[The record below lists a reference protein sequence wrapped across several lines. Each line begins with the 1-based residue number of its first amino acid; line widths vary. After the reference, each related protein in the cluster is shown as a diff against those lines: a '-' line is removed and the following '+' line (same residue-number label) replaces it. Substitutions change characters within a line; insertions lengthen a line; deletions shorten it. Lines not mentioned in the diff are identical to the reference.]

1 MGEVSGA
8 IAHLIIKHGYSV
20 TRHSPEEMAHE
31 PSIAELASGGLL
43 TCDVSATLGDAIQR
57 MHAARASSVL
67 VTQDDDI
74 CGIWSEGDVRR
85 LDFSDPDL
93 LDAPIAQSMSS
104 PVVRIAHGAGLD
116 EAVLL
121 MKRRRLRRLLVEDGE
136 GRPLGMITQADI
148 VRSQGVEHYLAIR
161 DIGSIVSHSP
171 LVLAASLPLEQA
183 VIRMREANADAAV
196 IDHGNGAL
204 GIFTEHDMVAWLAGG
219 RMSCCLG
226 EAGSSTL
233 LARPQG
239 MALAQALELLREQA
253 FRHLGVLDEQGE
265 LRGLLSFADIMAG
278 FEHEI
283 ALQLKETL
291 KARDKALRASAE
303 HLRLAHRVI
312 NASMDSIMITD
323 ARGVIQSVNPSFTVV
338 TGYSAEE
345 AVGNRPSMLSSG
357 RQTKAF
363 YCDMWSTV
371 LERDYWQGEIWNQRK
386 DGETYPEWLT
396 ITAIRDDEGQIQQ
409 FVAIFSDI
417 SDRKRR
423 EAKLHR
429 LANFDDLTGL
439 ANRRLFLSRLE
450 QAQANARERGHCMA
464 VLFLD
469 LDLFK
474 RINDTLGHHAGDRVI
489 STIATRLQALADDGE
504 SVARLGGDEFAVL
517 IHEIAHPD
525 ALEAQAARLLESLC
539 RPIEV
544 LGHTLSVS
552 ASIGIGLY
560 PEDGE
565 SAEILLKHANTAMSR
580 AKEAGRNQ
588 WCFYQS
594 DMGEHDQRALT
605 LEQSLRRALDN
616 DALEVVY
623 QPQAALEDKRLVGFE
638 ALLRWNDPELGVV
651 SPQQFIPLAEKL
663 GMIDRIGR
671 WVLDRVCAQL
681 HAWRHLARVPVA
693 VNVSALQLSDR
704 RFVDDVERCLARYA
718 LSPELIELELTESAL
733 LPNSETTH
741 RMLQRLRDRGIRL
754 LIDDFGTGYSSLAYL
769 RQLPIS
775 TLKIDASFV
784 RQLPDSYKDG
794 ELVGAILAMANAL
807 GLDVIA
813 EGAETDAQA
822 DFLRAKGCKIVQ
834 GYWLS
839 RPLAANAASEWL
851 GRLST
856 DDASP

>member
-57 MHAARASSVL
+57 MHAARASCVL

-116 EAVLL
+116 EAALL
-121 MKRRRLRRLLVEDGE
+121 MKRRCLRRLLVEDDE
-136 GRPLGMITQADI
+136 GHPLGIVTQSDI
-148 VRSQGVEHYLAIR
+148 VLGQRVEHYLTMR
-161 DIGSIVSHSP
+161 DIGSIVIHPP
-171 LVLAASLPLEQA
+171 LVLAASLPLDA
-183 VIRMREANADAAV
+183 AIARMREANVDATV
-196 IDHGNGAL
+196 IDYGNGAL
-204 GIFTEHDMVAWLAGG
+204 GIFTERDMVTLLAERRLG
-219 RMSCCLG
+219 CCLG
-226 EAGSSTL
+226 EAGNPTL
-233 LARPQG
+233 LTRPRS
-239 MALAQALELLREQA
+239 MALMHAVELLRKKA

-265 LRGLLSFADIMAG
+265 LCGLLSFGDIMAG
-278 FEHEI
+278 LEYEVV
-283 ALQLKETL
+283 LQLKETL
-291 KARDKALRASAE
+291 KVRDHALRASSE
-303 HLRLAHRVI
+303 HLRLAQRVI
-312 NASMDSIMITD
+312 NASMDGIMMTD
-323 ARGVIQSVNPSFTVV
+323 AHGVIQSVNPSFTVL

-357 RQTKAF
+357 RQTPEF
-363 YCDMWSTV
+363 YRNMWSTL
-371 LERDYWQGEIWNQRK
+371 LEQDYWQGEIWNRRK
-386 DGETYPEWLT
+386 NGDIYPEWLT
-396 ITAIRDDEGQIQQ
+396 ITAIRDDEGQILQ
-409 FVAIFSDI
+409 FAAIFSDI

-423 EAKLHR
+423 EAQIHR
-429 LANFDDLTGL
+429 LAYFDDLTGL
-439 ANRRLFLSRLE
+439 ANRRLFLDRLE
-450 QAQANARERGHCMA
+450 QARANAHRHGHRMA
-464 VLFLD
+464 VMFLD

-474 RINDTLGHHAGDRVI
+474 RINDTLGHHAGDQVL
-489 STIATRLQALADDGE
+489 STIARRLQATVGEGE
-504 SVARLGGDEFAVL
+504 SVARLGGDEFTIL
-517 IHEIAHPD
+517 IHEVESLD
-525 ALEAQAARLLESLC
+525 GLESLSARLIESIG
-539 RPIEV
+539 RPFEV
-544 LGHTLSVS
+544 LGHLLNVS
-552 ASIGIGLY
+552 TSIGISVY
-560 PEDGE
+560 PEDGQNGE
-565 SAEILLKHANTAMSR
+565 MLLKYADTAMYR

-594 DMGEHDQRALT
+594 HMGQKDHQALT

-671 WVLDRVCAQL
+671 WVLERVCAQL
-681 HAWRHLARVPVA
+681 HAWRHLPRVPVA

-704 RFVDDVERCLARYA
+704 RFVDDVEKCLERYA

-733 LPNSETTH
+733 LPNAETTH

-754 LIDDFGTGYSSLAYL
+754 LIDDFGTGYSSLSYL
-769 RQLPIS
+769 RRLPVS
-775 TLKIDASFV
+775 ALKIDASFV
-784 RQLPDSYKDG
+784 RELPDSYEDG
-794 ELVGAILAMANAL
+794 ELIGAILAMANAL

-822 DFLRAKGCKIVQ
+822 DFLRAQGCKIVQ

-839 RPLAANAASEWL
+839 RPLDVAAAGEWL
-851 GRLST
+851 DRLPA
-856 DDASP
+856 DDVSP